1 MVAHVTT
8 PNHRY
13 MAFSLFIWLVYIAT
27 RKLQNQIAHST
38 WATGYRCYRANV
50 DGEFEL
56 KN

>member
-1 MVAHVTT
+1 MVAHITT
-8 PNHRY
+8 PSNTY
-13 MAFSLFIWLVYIAT
+13 MAFSFFFLACIYNTKVT
-27 RKLQNQIAHST
+27 EPT